1 MTQPVELISTPGD
14 LVGLASA
21 VMDLTAAAIEIRA
34 HEDTHQV
41 ILPPGW
47 KREDITTQVAAQKD
61 APARKR
67 GSVELHD
74 VASFVLYCEDQGAKE
89 SGYLYAIAEKHC
101 IVAVFNDHQAGPGWQ
116 DHRAT
121 LALTKTREAEIWLKH
136 NTVPMEQEAFATFLE
151 DNIADVVEP
160 SGEVLLKVA
169 LTLQAKTDVSFR
181 SARRLDNGQV
191 QLQYSETIDA
201 RAGDGDLVIPRE
213 FSIGIRL
220 FKNVPG
226 YKLRAR
232 LKYRLA
238 ASKVRFWYEL
248 DRPLDAIEEAF
259 KGIADEVQEKSGYPM
274 LFGLPPSVK

>member
-1 MTQPVELISTPGD
+1 MTTTDKLSSTTGD
-14 LVGLASA
+14 LVGLTEAIQA
-21 VMDLTAAAIEIRA
+21 LTAAAIEIRA
-34 HEDTHQV
+34 HEDTHQI

-47 KREDITTQVAAQKD
+47 KREDITDLVAAQRP

-67 GSVELHD
+67 GSVEIHD
-74 VASFVLYCEDQGAKE
+74 IPSFVLYCEDQAAKQN
-89 SGYLYAIAEKHC
+89 GYLYAITEKHC
-101 IVAVFNDHQAGPGWQ
+101 VVAVFNDHQAGAGWQ

-121 LALTKTREAEIWLKH
+121 LVLTKTREAETWLR
-136 NTVPMEQEAFATFLE
+136 NNEAAMEQEAFAAFLE

-201 RAGDGDLVIPRE
+201 RAGDGAMEIPRE
-213 FSIGIRL
+213 FSIGIRF

-232 LKYRLA
+232 LKYRLTA
-238 ASKVRFWYEL
+238 GKVRFWYEL

-259 KGIADEVQEKSGYPM
+259 RGIADEVQEKSGYPM
-274 LFGLPPSVK
+274 LFGLPPATR

>member
-1 MTQPVELISTPGD
+1 MNGTTELTSNPGD
-14 LVGLASA
+14 LVGLAETIQKLA
-21 VMDLTAAAIEIRA
+21 GAAIAISS

-47 KREDITTQVAAQKD
+47 KREDITEQVAAQKD
-61 APARKR
+61 APPRKR

-74 VASFVLYCEDQGAKE
+74 VPSFVRYCEDQEAKDR
-89 SGYLYAIAEKHC
+89 GYLYAIAEKHC
-101 IVAVFNDHQAGPGWQ
+101 IVAVFNDHQAAPGWQ

-121 LALTKTREAEIWLKH
+121 LALTKTREAETWLKH
-136 NTVPMEQEAFATFLE
+136 NTVPMEQETFATFLE

-220 FKNVPG
+220 FRNVPG

-238 ASKVRFWYEL
+238 ASKVKFWYEL